1 MQHYLDIT
9 LLPDDGIGH
18 YFLWGKLYQQLHL
31 ALVEYNQGK
40 DGTIGISFPQY
51 SIKPPQLGLKLR
63 LFAPTESELVTL
75 NIAKWLS
82 RFADYCH
89 ISSIKT
95 VPEHTQFVLFSRK
108 HCQTNLE
115 RLARRRAKR
124 KGETLEQAMQH
135 FTGFKDDSS
144 TLPFIAIESL
154 SSADASGSANKFRL
168 IIEQKILPE
177 HHLGNFNC
185 YGLSKGATV
194 PWF

>member
-31 ALVEYNQGK
+31 ALVEHNQGH
-40 DGTIGISFPQY
+40 DGYIAVSFPQY
-51 SIKPPQLGLKLR
+51 NTKPMQLGLKLR
-63 LFAPTESELVTL
+63 LFASTENMLEQL
-75 NIAKWLS
+75 NIGKWLN

-89 ISSIKT
+89 ISSIKA
-95 VPEHTQFVLFSRK
+95 VPEHTQFALFSRK
-108 HCQTNLE
+108 HCQTNPE

-124 KGETLEQAMQH
+124 KGETFEQAMQH
-135 FTGFKDDSS
+135 FAGFKGDSS
-144 TLPFIAIESL
+144 TLPFIAMESL
-154 SSADASGSANKFRL
+154 SSAETRGSANKFRL
-168 IIEQKILPE
+168 IIDKKIVPD
-177 HHLGNFNC
+177 HQSGNFNC